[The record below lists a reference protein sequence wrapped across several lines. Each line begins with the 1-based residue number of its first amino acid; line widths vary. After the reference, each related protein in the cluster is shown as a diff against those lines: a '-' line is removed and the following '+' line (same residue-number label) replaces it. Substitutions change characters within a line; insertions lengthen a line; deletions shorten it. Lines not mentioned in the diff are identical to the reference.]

1 MSKRTRSQARPVPI
15 ERGSSEERSS
25 DDSEEDPVA
34 ALEAAQAKLNAAQAK
49 ADAATAKAEAK
60 AAEAKAKEAEAKAV
74 AAAKAKGVAG
84 RGRQEAAASS
94 KGRGGSRNTLEVVV
108 PPLERK
114 RQHAESPTSTQASK
128 RAKSGEDPPEAFPT
142 PCVTCL
148 ASGQVCLKQRSRA
161 ATACVGCATRRQPCS
176 HTRGGSAAD
185 GVQATLAVV
194 AEAMGE
200 FGAAMREVREL
211 VRAVRASG
219 AFGLSTEAPAASGGP
234 SAFGWGSA
242 SGPSAPPT
250 TPSIQEGGS
259 GATEEMEEVGREV
272 TGMEED
278 EGHDDEVV

>member
-1 MSKRTRSQARPVPI
+1 MSKRTRSQARPVPV

-25 DDSEEDPVA
+25 DGSEEDPVA
-34 ALEAAQAKLNAAQAK
+34 ALEVAQVTLKAAQAK
-49 ADAATAKAEAK
+49 AEAAAAKAEAK
-60 AAEAKAKEAEAKAV
+60 AAKAEAAEAKAKEA
-74 AAAKAKGVAG
+74 AAAKAKEVAG
-84 RGRQEAAASS
+84 RGRQEAAALS
-94 KGRGGSRNTLEVVV
+94 KGRSGSRSTLEVVV

-114 RQHAESPTSTQASK
+114 RQHAESPTSMQASK
-128 RAKSGEDPPEAFPT
+128 RAKSGEDPPEAFLT

-161 ATACVGCATRRQPCS
+161 ATACVGCVTRQQPCS
-176 HTRGGSAAD
+176 HTRGGSTAD

-194 AEAMGE
+194 AEVMGK

-211 VRAVRASG
+211 VRAVRASS
-219 AFGLSTEAPAASGGP
+219 AFSLSTEAPATSGDP
-234 SAFGWGSA
+234 PAFGWGSA

-272 TGMEED
+272 TRMEED
-278 EGHDDEVV
+278 EGRDEEVV